1 MPDRMI
7 HLSHS
12 AVEEILRLKL
22 RQQNS
27 QVFFRLSIQ
36 PIGCFGRSYLTQ
48 FDQALQPEDRVY
60 DCNGIQVAIA
70 HDSLTHLQG
79 LTLDYSDDLMGGSF
93 RFHNPNAVKSC
104 DCGNSFSVT
113 EASVG

>member
-1 MPDRMI
+1 MI

-22 RQQNS
+22 RQSNS
-27 QVFFRLSIQ
+27 TVFFRLSIQ
-36 PIGCFGRSYLTQ
+36 PVGCLGRSYLTQ
-48 FDQALQPEDRVY
+48 FAPVLQPKDQVY

-70 HDSLTHLQG
+70 LESLTHLQG
-79 LTLDYSDDLMGGSF
+79 LTLDYSEDLMGGSF

-104 DCGNSFSVT
+104 DCGNSFSILQPT
-113 EASVG
+113 PA

>member
-1 MPDRMI
+1 MI

-36 PIGCFGRSYLTQ
+36 PVGCFGRSYLTK
-48 FDQALQPEDRVY
+48 FDQVLQLEDQVY
-60 DCNGIQVAIA
+60 ECNGIQVAIDP
-70 HDSLTHLQG
+70 DSLTHLQG
-79 LTLDYSDDLMGGSF
+79 LTLDYSEDLMGGSF
-93 RFHNPNAVKSC
+93 RFHNPNATRSC
-104 DCGNSFSVT
+104 DCGNSFSIA
-113 EASVG
+113 ESPLES

>member
-1 MPDRMI
+1 MI

-27 QVFFRLSIQ
+27 QVFFRLGIQ
-36 PIGCFGRSYLTQ
+36 PVGCAGLSYLTK
-48 FDQALQPEDRVY
+48 FDERVQTGDQIY
-60 DCNGIQVAIA
+60 DCNGIQVAIDA
-70 HDSLTHLQG
+70 NSLPHLQG
-79 LTLDYSDDLMGGSF
+79 LTLDYSEDLMGGSF

-104 DCGNSFSVT
+104 DCGNSFSIA
-113 EASVG
+113 EA

>member
-1 MPDRMI
+1 MI

-36 PIGCFGRSYLTQ
+36 PVGCLGRSYLTK
-48 FDQALQPEDRVY
+48 FDQVLQLEDQVY
-60 DCNGIQVAIA
+60 ECNGIQVAIA
-70 HDSLTHLQG
+70 LDSLTHLQG

-93 RFHNPNAVKSC
+93 RFHNPNAAKNC
-104 DCGNSFSVT
+104 DCGNSFSI
-113 EASVG
+113 AGSPLGA